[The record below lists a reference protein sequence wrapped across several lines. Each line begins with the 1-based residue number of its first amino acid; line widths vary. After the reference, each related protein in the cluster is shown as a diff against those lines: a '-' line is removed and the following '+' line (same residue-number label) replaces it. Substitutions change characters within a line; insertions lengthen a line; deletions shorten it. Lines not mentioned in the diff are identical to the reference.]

1 VAAITLTDILSAYH
15 YGVLQH
21 RCPWCLFLPQYRA
34 VGFPLFGALA
44 VIGFESLTAF
54 LLPAAVRTDPQMLPA
69 AFERSRI
76 AAGRILL
83 ALFVFLILTALP
95 PLFWQLRFSVWIGG

>member
-1 VAAITLTDILSAYH
+1 V
-15 YGVLQH
+15 
-21 RCPWCLFLPQYRA
+21 

-44 VIGFESLTAF
+44 VIGFESLASF
-54 LLPAAVRTDPQMLPA
+54 LLPAAVRNDPQMLPA

-76 AAGRILL
+76 AADRILL

-95 PLFWQLRFSVWIGG
+95 PLFWQVRFSVWIDG